1 MEHFITAI
9 HINHVRHLKDIDIPL
24 SSEKRQHL
32 ILTGRNGSG
41 KTSVLDALKL
51 YLMLY
56 PCNEYEMN
64 FYSQFFSKNPPLIN
78 HRIIKNLTLPPVPN
92 MMVSEDLLPDPLP
105 RKTGILV
112 DFSTSTSTLQSE
124 INAGNFIIAYYDA
137 EREFSAEN
145 IGYIENITLKDSYRI
160 DEHPGQDFVKYLVSL
175 KTKEALYRISNQNEK
190 ATEIEDW
197 FRKIENTLRKI
208 FSDPHLML
216 NFDIENLAFYISETG
231 KEPFSFDTLASG
243 YAAVLDIVADLII
256 RMGKNYRGRFDV
268 PGIVLID
275 EVDAHLHLSLQKDI
289 LPLLTGLFPR
299 IQFIVTT
306 HSPFVLGSA
315 ENTVIYDLEKNLRIS
330 GDEGL
335 SNLTYSGIV
344 EGYFGSSELSNN
356 LECMY
361 QNFLELSRKESL
373 SQTDYEKLGELITY
387 LDAVPSFLTLRIAVD
402 YKAKKM
408 ELLQRLKARVH
419 NDKI

>member
-41 KTSVLDALKL
+41 KTSVLDALKWYL
-51 YLMLY
+51 YLFPLSEVGLSSFIDRF
-56 PCNEYEMN
+56 PVPLSRHSTIEDLN
-64 FYSQFFSKNPPLIN
+64 FYIPENWMNATADNNEKLSTLLGFSVSFSSFYDDLKKQ
-78 HRIIKNLTLPPVPN
+78 IIKG
-92 MMVSEDLLPDPLP
+92 S
-105 RKTGILV
+105 
-112 DFSTSTSTLQSE
+112 
-124 INAGNFIIAYYDA
+124 FITACYEAVRSYHVENTPHIEKIA
-137 EREFSAEN
+137 
-145 IGYIENITLKDSYRI
+145 LKDNYLMS
-160 DEHPGQDFVKYLVSL
+160 EHPGQLFVKYLVGL
-175 KTKEALYRISNQNEK
+175 KTKEALYRTSDQNEK
-190 ATEIEDW
+190 AKEIEDW

-231 KEPFSFDTLASG
+231 KEPFSFDTLSSG
-243 YAAVLDIVADLII
+243 YAAVLDIIADLMI
-256 RMGKNYRGRFDV
+256 RMEKNHSGLFDA

-275 EVDAHLHLSLQKDI
+275 EVDAHLHLSLQKNI

-315 ENTVIYDLEKNLRIS
+315 ENTVIYDLEKNLCIS

-344 EGYFGSSELSNN
+344 EGYFESSDLTET
-356 LECMY
+356 LEKKY
-361 QNFLELSRKESL
+361 RRFQELSRKEVFDDD
-373 SQTDYEKLGELITY
+373 DYEELSSLEIY
-387 LDAVPSFLTLRIAVD
+387 LDNVPDYLALSVMAD
-402 YKAKKM
+402 YKREKV
-408 ELLQRLKARVH
+408 ELEKRLEAGA
-419 NDKI
+419 

>member
-92 MMVSEDLLPDPLP
+92 MIVSEDLLPDPLP

-124 INAGNFIIAYYDA
+124 INAGNFITAYYDA

-145 IGYIENITLKDSYRI
+145 IGYIENTTLKDSYRI

-175 KTKEALYRISNQNEK
+175 KTKEALYHSANKESK
-190 ATEIEDW
+190 ARDIVCW
-197 FRKIENTLRKI
+197 FENFTNILRKI
-208 FSDPHLML
+208 FADDHLML

-231 KEPFSFDTLASG
+231 KEPFSFDTLSSG
-243 YAAVLDIVADLII
+243 YAAVLDIVADLMI
-256 RMGKNYRGRFDV
+256 RMEKNHSGSFDT

-315 ENTVIYDLEKNLRIS
+315 ENTVIYDLEKKLCIS

-344 EGYFGSSELSNN
+344 EGYFESSDLTKT
-356 LECMY
+356 LEKKY
-361 QNFLELSRKESL
+361 RRFQELSRKEVFDDD
-373 SQTDYEKLGELITY
+373 DYEELTSLEIY
-387 LDAVPSFLTLRIAVD
+387 LDNVPNYLALSVMAD
-402 YKAKKM
+402 YQREKV
-408 ELLQRLKARVH
+408 ELEKRLEAGA
-419 NDKI
+419 

>member
-41 KTSVLDALKL
+41 KTSVLDALKWYL
-51 YLMLY
+51 YLL
-56 PCNEYEMN
+56 PLGEVGLL
-64 FYSQFFSKNPPLIN
+64 SFS
-78 HRIIKNLTLPPVPN
+78 
-92 MMVSEDLLPDPLP
+92 
-105 RKTGILV
+105 
-112 DFSTSTSTLQSE
+112 
-124 INAGNFIIAYYDA
+124 AYYPD
-137 EREFSAEN
+137 FLTHLSSDLSNYTIDISSPHMTKPMTDTDEN
-145 IGYIENITLKDSYRI
+145 LSSWFGISVSFANSLDDLKRQMHSGSFIAAYYGAVRNYHPENTPHIEKIALKDNYLMC
-160 DEHPGQDFVKYLVSL
+160 EHPGQLFVKYLVGL
-175 KTKEALYRISNQNEK
+175 KTKEALYRTSDQNEK
-190 ATEIEDW
+190 AKEIEDW

-216 NFDIENLAFYISETG
+216 NFNIENLAFYISETG
-231 KEPFSFDTLASG
+231 KEPFSFDTLSSG
-243 YAAVLDIVADLII
+243 YAAVLDIIADLMI
-256 RMGKNYRGRFDV
+256 RMEKNHSGSFDA

-315 ENTVIYDLEKNLRIS
+315 ENTVIYDLEKKLCIS
-330 GDEGL
+330 GDKGL

-344 EGYFGSSELSNN
+344 EGYFESSDLTKT
-356 LECMY
+356 LEKKY
-361 QNFLELSRKESL
+361 RRFQELSRKEVFDDD
-373 SQTDYEKLGELITY
+373 DYEELSSLEIY
-387 LDAVPSFLTLRIAVD
+387 LDNVPDYLALSVMAD
-402 YKAKKM
+402 YKREKV
-408 ELLQRLKARVH
+408 ELEKRLEAGA
-419 NDKI
+419 

>member
-1 MEHFITAI
+1 MEHFITGL
-9 HINHVRHLKDIDIPL
+9 HIKHVRHLKDIDIPL
-24 SSEKRQHL
+24 FSENRQHL

-41 KTSVLDALKL
+41 KTSVFDALKWYL
-51 YLMLY
+51 YLLPLNDVGLISFPAYYPDFLTHLSSDLSNYTLDISSPHMTNPVADTDEKLSSWFGISVSFASSLDDLKKQML
-56 PCNEYEMN
+56 
-64 FYSQFFSKNPPLIN
+64 K
-78 HRIIKNLTLPPVPN
+78 
-92 MMVSEDLLPDPLP
+92 
-105 RKTGILV
+105 
-112 DFSTSTSTLQSE
+112 
-124 INAGNFIIAYYDA
+124 GNFITACYGAVRNYRP
-137 EREFSAEN
+137 ETPPH
-145 IGYIENITLKDSYRI
+145 IEKILLKDNYRMS
-160 DEHPGQDFVKYLVSL
+160 EHPGQVFVKYLVDL
-175 KTKEALYRISNQNEK
+175 KTKEALYRTSNQNEK
-190 ATEIEDW
+190 AK
-197 FRKIENTLRKI
+197 KIENWFKNLTETLRKI
-208 FSDPHLML
+208 FSDDHLTL

-231 KEPFSFDTLASG
+231 KEPFSFDTLSSG
-243 YAAVLDIVADLII
+243 YAAILDIVTDLII
-256 RMGKNYRGRFDV
+256 RMEKNHSGKFDI

-315 ENTVIYDLEKNLRIS
+315 KNTVIYDLEKNLRIS

-356 LECMY
+356 LEGMY
-361 QNFLELSRKESL
+361 QAFLELSRKESL

-402 YKAKKM
+402 YKAKKI